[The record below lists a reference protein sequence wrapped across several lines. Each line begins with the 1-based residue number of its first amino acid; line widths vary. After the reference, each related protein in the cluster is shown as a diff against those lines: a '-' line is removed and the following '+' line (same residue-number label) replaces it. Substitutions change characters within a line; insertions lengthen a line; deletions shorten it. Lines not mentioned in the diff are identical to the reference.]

1 MKRRGVGKKGRG
13 SSGWQ
18 AWKGVGSISCKI
30 KSALKCDEQAVT
42 SLLDPFNSHA
52 ASADFQNTHVR

>member
-1 MKRRGVGKKGRG
+1 MGRD

-18 AWKGVGSISCKI
+18 AWKGVGSSCKI
-30 KSALKCDEQAVT
+30 NSALKCDEQAVT
-42 SLLDPFNSHA
+42 SLLDPFNSLA